1 MKYSEWMEKVWQ
13 AIDER
18 WEEMGDQERAAGI
31 PCDAAFLEE
40 LGISAV
46 EPTARPQNAGE
57 AVEAAYGA
65 LKSIEEI
72 GLLLE
77 VKPRRFKLVDS
88 APRQLGRPL
97 SPLLEPYKHQP
108 LEQEELEFLARLSE
122 LAAGTDEADPY
133 VRIEEQRVSDI
144 FKALGWAW
152 QGTLDRRAIGIT
164 QTLKMEGMIATSF
177 AAGETRCVPTYKG
190 MIRVEQ

>member
-46 EPTARPQNAGE
+46 EPTASARNASE
-57 AVEAAYGA
+57 AVEAAYDA